1 MSKNDFLIEDGV
13 LVEYLGSDDDVIIPK
28 GVKCIGEN
36 AFEGSDLRS
45 VVIPEGVVKIKSC
58 AFYMC
63 DSLRLVKFPG
73 SIQKV
78 DPSAFG
84 DCYYLSE
91 IHVLGHGDWF
101 KKNIF
106 RGTSPEI
113 VVAPDVLC
121 SVWNGF
127 NLLHPAAVGYLKNMD
142 AYTDDRI
149 IDEYQNYIVEKK
161 RKMLPIILKEDLV
174 GGLEI
179 FDDAGELTKK
189 TIDSKFLDPAKELKS
204 EQCIAFLTDW
214 KNAHFTETE
223 LEKQE
228 LKKQSACDKK
238 KDPYNATDMK
248 KLWSYEKQ
256 EDGTFAITGYKGS
269 ETKIEV
275 PERIGKTAVTAI
287 AEDAFWDGK
296 PRRPYRQRSVLFEL
310 TAVSLPNSITSIGER
325 AFCNCTS
332 LQTINIPKGVTKIS
346 HAAFWGCISLQSIEI
361 PESVTE
367 IDTCVFHGCSGLQ
380 TVNIPKGVT
389 RIDSGAFSECR
400 RLQTIRIPKSV
411 TQIDNDVFD
420 RTFKYYGDVETTII
434 APAGSYAQKYAKEK
448 KMPFVAE

>member
-106 RGTSPEI
+106 RGISLEI
-113 VVAPDVLC
+113 IVAPDMLC

-189 TIDSKFLDPAKELKS
+189 TIS
-204 EQCIAFLTDW
+204 
-214 KNAHFTETE
+214 
-223 LEKQE
+223 
-228 LKKQSACDKK
+228 
-238 KDPYNATDMK
+238 
-248 KLWSYEKQ
+248 
-256 EDGTFAITGYKGS
+256 
-269 ETKIEV
+269 
-275 PERIGKTAVTAI
+275 
-287 AEDAFWDGK
+287 
-296 PRRPYRQRSVLFEL
+296 
-310 TAVSLPNSITSIGER
+310 
-325 AFCNCTS
+325 
-332 LQTINIPKGVTKIS
+332 
-346 HAAFWGCISLQSIEI
+346 
-361 PESVTE
+361 
-367 IDTCVFHGCSGLQ
+367 
-380 TVNIPKGVT
+380 
-389 RIDSGAFSECR
+389 
-400 RLQTIRIPKSV
+400 
-411 TQIDNDVFD
+411 
-420 RTFKYYGDVETTII
+420 
-434 APAGSYAQKYAKEK
+434 
-448 KMPFVAE
+448 